1 MDNCAA
7 RNQIKVHTSN
17 LSSIIEEN
25 ISLRF
30 SFEEYII
37 WLARTKLLGLAISNS
52 SKTEVIMHRAAEV
65 SFVRKQITV
74 LISIALAVLLEESFA
89 AITLF
94 ENTSALLI

>member
-1 MDNCAA
+1 
-7 RNQIKVHTSN
+7 
-17 LSSIIEEN
+17 
-25 ISLRF
+25 
-30 SFEEYII
+30 
-37 WLARTKLLGLAISNS
+37 
-52 SKTEVIMHRAAEV
+52 MHRAAEV